1 MHMYCGRACVI
12 ITSICS
18 LPNPCPSCVSLFC
31 NNFLESVSVC
41 IWPVWMWCYI
51 IIYFTSSFMLYWL
64 QSILL
69 FILLLLLCCTDC
81 KAFWIFFKER
91 SLQNSHYYYVERSQ
105 KGLSFDWGRCGR
117 LRSSLT
123 NMEFILPIPIN
134 NVTMEIAVCILF
146 TCQWLDSCSGYYK
159 SETEQGP
166 ERSCR
171 INSLATTKTWVTYGN
186 SHLACM

>member
-1 MHMYCGRACVI
+1 MN
-12 ITSICS
+12 
-18 LPNPCPSCVSLFC
+18 LW
-31 NNFLESVSVC
+31 VC
-41 IWPVWMWCYI
+41 AYGLCECDV
-51 IIYFTSSFMLYWL
+51 
-64 QSILL
+64 ILL
-69 FILLLLLCCTDC
+69 YILLLPLCCTDC
-81 KAFWIFFKER
+81 KAYYYLFYFFFYVVLIAKHFGFFFKER